1 MRKHTTDFVKRGW
14 CSQAVLTQISTCRMN
29 YELPWRIK
37 RIKFLVW
44 LWKPS
49 KWLFEPSTKKISI
62 PKKTQALNSFS
73 GTCSGHLYQAF
84 FLNLSLSLI
93 RNWRFMKL
101 KFALTFASFIKWSV
115 NFRDLNFHYFG
126 TKFSI
131 LLWHPGRLWMRSI
144 LSGWRSMKLWRTL
157 KVTRYLRLT
166 PLITFR
172 ERSTR

>member
-84 FLNLSLSLI
+84 FLNLTLSLI

-126 TKFSI
+126 PNSQYSFGI
-131 LLWHPGRLWMRSI
+131 LGPYEWGVFYQGGDQWNCEEPSKWPDI
-144 LSGWRSMKLWRTL
+144 LAWPPN
-157 KVTRYLRLT
+157 YL
-166 PLITFR
+166 
-172 ERSTR
+172 

>member
-1 MRKHTTDFVKRGW
+1 MVLSGCSDTDFYLPY
-14 CSQAVLTQISTCRMN
+14 VLWTSLTYQKDKIPRMVM
-29 YELPWRIK
+29 ET
-37 RIKFLVW
+37 
-44 LWKPS
+44 
-49 KWLFEPSTKKISI
+49 FEMTFRTIDKKISI

-126 TKFSI
+126 PNSQYSSGI
-131 LLWHPGRLWMRSI
+131 LGPYEWGVFYQGGDQWNCEEPSKWPDI
-144 LSGWRSMKLWRTL
+144 LAWPPN
-157 KVTRYLRLT
+157 YL
-166 PLITFR
+166 
-172 ERSTR
+172 